1 MELEEFKKLPD
12 EFINNIK
19 IVKQIL
25 KKHGVPYDYGL
36 IRSIAT
42 IFRVY
47 RLQKEEFSIKGLP
60 ALIKLLV
67 ACEGSDIEIKGS
79 IMKPKGK
86 QIKGTEMKVTLPAGS
101 EILKQILFNAALKI
115 ESHTTDEPIELD
127 KYTDDDFLRIANTDD
142 DAFFPKGR
150 NATLGKLAW
159 IIMLAFQISGITNS
173 KKVVFYSL
181 IYDLMLAFGYT
192 GKKAITDDGC
202 SGAVGREKAQEV
214 KNWLTAWQKA

>member
-1 MELEEFKKLPD
+1 MPMEPEEFKKLPD
-12 EFINNIK
+12 EIINNIK

-36 IRSIAT
+36 IRGIAT
-42 IFRVY
+42 IFRMY
-47 RLQKEEFSIKGLP
+47 RLEKDEFSIKGLP

-79 IMKPKGK
+79 IMKPRGK

-101 EILKQILFNAALKI
+101 EILKQILYYAAIKI
-115 ESHTTDEPIELD
+115 DSSIEPD
-127 KYTDDDFLRIANTDD
+127 KYTDEDFLRIADTDD

-159 IIMLAFQISGITNS
+159 NIMLAFRITGIYNP
-173 KKVVFYSL
+173 KKVAFNSL

-192 GKKAITDDGC
+192 GKKAITEEGNKGVIG
-202 SGAVGREKAQEV
+202 GAKAQEV
-214 KNWLTAWQKA
+214 RNWIKAWQKES